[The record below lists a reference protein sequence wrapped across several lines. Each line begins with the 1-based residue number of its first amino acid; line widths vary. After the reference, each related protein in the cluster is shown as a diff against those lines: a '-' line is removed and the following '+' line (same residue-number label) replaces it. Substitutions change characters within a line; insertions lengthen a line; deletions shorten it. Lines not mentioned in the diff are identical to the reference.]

1 MHFQKLQPRVINRGD
16 YKNFQNEKFRGDL
29 LFELSKLNI
38 RNNGDDFTGFTDTRM
53 KTLNQH
59 TL

>member
-38 RNNGDDFTGFTDTRM
+38 RSNGDDFTGF
-53 KTLNQH
+53 N
-59 TL
+59 